1 MKPISILREPWSRIF
16 GIPIAGFALTFV
28 FNEHFPQPID
38 FAIGIGITAIMWQGD
53 YLIIQAFRK
62 KWPHLDNT
70 HKRLLT
76 TIGLILLYNTSMDFI
91 LCQTFM
97 ITGISEDSWF
107 SHLDVNLIKN
117 FGATFIIGSLYE
129 AGYFFSKWKA
139 QAIET
144 EQIKSRQLRTELS
157 ALRNQVSPHFLFNS
171 LNTLITLIHENQD
184 MAARFTEKLSEVYR
198 YTLSHKERD
207 VVKLRRELAFTD
219 AYYYLMKIRFEESI
233 HIHVNIEAQYLDKY
247 VAPLTIQMLVENAIK
262 HNIASIHKPL
272 RIDMYVENGKSLI
285 VRNNLQRKSV
295 GVESTGFGL
304 ENARRRY
311 AHLSDTG
318 IDVIETRDHFMV
330 ALPLLTLDVNKETA
344 HLNV

>member
-16 GIPIAGFALTFV
+16 GIPILGFVLAFV
-28 FNEHFPQPID
+28 FNDQFPQPLD
-38 FAIGIGITAIMWQGD
+38 FAIAIGITAIMWQGD
-53 YLIIQAFRK
+53 YIIITSFRK

-76 TIGLILLYNTSMDFI
+76 STGLILLYNTTMDFI
-91 LCQTFM
+91 LCQSM
-97 ITGISEDSWF
+97 LATGISDESWF
-107 SHLDVNLIKN
+107 DHMGVNLIKN

-129 AGYFFSKWKA
+129 AGYFFSKWKE
-139 QAIET
+139 QVIET
-144 EQIKSRQLRTELS
+144 EQIKSQQLRTELN

-171 LNTLITLIHENQD
+171 LNTLITLIHEDQNT
-184 MAARFTEKLSEVYR
+184 AARFTEKLSEVYR

-233 HIHVNIEAQYLDKY
+233 HIHVNIDAKYLDKY

-272 RIDMYVENGKSLI
+272 RIDIYVENGKSLI
-285 VRNNLQRKSV
+285 VRNNLQRKST

-311 AHLSDTG
+311 AHLSDAG

-344 HLNV
+344 QLNV